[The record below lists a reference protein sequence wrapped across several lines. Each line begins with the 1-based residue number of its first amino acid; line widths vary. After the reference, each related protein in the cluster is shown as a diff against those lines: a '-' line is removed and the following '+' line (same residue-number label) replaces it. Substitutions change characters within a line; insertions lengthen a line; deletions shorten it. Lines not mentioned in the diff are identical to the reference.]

1 MVNFIKK
8 ILYKLLGQKAYLK
21 TMHIS
26 FFMIFD
32 LGLLKN
38 NYSFKYHYFVKHLIN
53 ENDVV
58 LDIGANL
65 GYFAKLFSRYVGA
78 KGKVICV
85 EPVRTFYDTLSWGLK
100 KHENVTIYNY
110 ALGTEEKTIELILP
124 KSKGVFRTGLAHVP
138 KKEVD
143 KSDCHVF
150 ETQMVKGSQLFGDLE
165 RIDYIKCDIEGYEEF
180 VFPEIKNV
188 IAKHLPLVQIETS
201 GESQIVIFNLMNE
214 LGYNMYCVFR
224 GKLVKDFPNDIDSGD
239 FLFVHQS
246 KEQALITKMKSK
258 NLV

>member
-8 ILYKLLGQKAYLK
+8 ILYKLLGQKNYLK
-21 TMHIS
+21 TMHVS

-32 LGLLKN
+32 LGLLRN

-65 GYFAKLFSRYVGA
+65 GYFAKLFSRYVGP
-78 KGKVICV
+78 KGRVICV
-85 EPVRTFYDTLSWGLK
+85 EPVRTFFNTLSWGLK
-100 KHENVTIYNY
+100 NQKNVTIFNY

-138 KKEVD
+138 KTEID

-150 ETQMVKGSQLFGDLE
+150 ETKMVKGSSLFGDLE
-165 RIDYIKCDIEGYEEF
+165 RVDYIKCDIEGYEEY
-180 VFPEIKNV
+180 VFPEIKHV
-188 IAKHLPLVQIETS
+188 ISKHLPLIQIETS
-201 GESQIVIFNLMNE
+201 GSSQIVIFDLME
-214 LGYNMYCVFR
+214 DLGYQQYCVFR
-224 GKLVKDFPNDIDSGD
+224 GKLVKNFTNEIDPGD
-239 FLFVHQS
+239 YLFVHLS
-246 KEQALITKMKSK
+246 KEMELINKLKIK
-258 NLV
+258 NLI